1 MISLEKP
8 ELHVCPACGTA
19 NELDVLTKTE
29 YRCSQCNLELAHL
42 DVAANG
48 VIRGIFGWLRGAGD
62 TVENR
67 YQVKSVLGK
76 GGFGATYL
84 VEDLRLSGKRR
95 AIKEVPEL
103 LFDEYETTLLSR
115 LNHPSI
121 PDIID
126 RSVVDG
132 MVYLVLEFGGSRTLG
147 GERKQYPDCRI
158 PQARLLPWIRQLC
171 DVLIYLHSQDP
182 PIIHRDLKPDNI
194 LLDETGR
201 IMLID
206 FGIAK
211 ESKPATMTRTL
222 GRAATHGFSPPE
234 QAMGTGTDERSDIYA
249 LAATFYALLT
259 GENPP
264 AAHERVAGKE
274 LVPPSQIVPDI
285 SPQLEATLLQALNL
299 NVNHRQQTMKEF
311 SEALEAINPGVQNPF
326 THGNEYTERTVMVGK
341 TTGAIGTT
349 GFHTPSIKLPGGRI
363 NSIKSA
369 PLSEAVASQQTSKH
383 NAIILIVGIV
393 IVFVAILATGYLLWP
408 KTAQKEPIIEGTKT
422 EVTIGSPTP
431 TGTSTGGST
440 TEGIKTEVTTGSPT
454 PTGTTTG
461 GSTTEGTKTEITTG
475 SPTPTGT
482 STGRQATEGT
492 KTTDSAYEAL
502 IKEQRKKG
510 VTEPSP
516 PQADVE
522 DNNAENEAKLKAA
535 QQAEEQRKAKAAQ
548 KAEEQR
554 KAKVAQKTE
563 EQRRAKAAQKAEEQR
578 KAKAAQDAGE
588 RQNAI
593 DQFGG
598 SMIRRK

>member
-1 MISLEKP
+1 MSTLEQP
-8 ELHVCPACGTA
+8 ELHVCPACSTA
-19 NELDVLTKTE
+19 NELDALTKRE
-29 YRCSQCNLELAHL
+29 YRCSQCSLELAHL

-48 VIRGIFGWLRGAGD
+48 VTRGIFGWLRGVGD
-62 TVENR
+62 TIENR

-147 GERKQYPDCRI
+147 GERKQYQGRI
-158 PQARLLPWIRQLC
+158 PQAKLLLWMRQLC
-171 DVLIYLHSQDP
+171 EVLIYLHSQDP

-211 ESKPATMTRTL
+211 ESKPATMTRTI

-285 SPQLEATLLQALNL
+285 SPRLEAAILQALNL

-311 SEALEAINPGVQNPF
+311 SQALEAIDPGYQNPV
-326 THGNEYTERTVMVGK
+326 THGNEYTERTVMVGR
-341 TTGAIGTT
+341 TTGAT
-349 GFHTPSIKLPGGRI
+349 GITGVHTPSIKLPSERI
-363 NSIKSA
+363 ASVKPAST
-369 PLSEAVASQQTSKH
+369 SESPALPASQKASRR
-383 NAIILIVGIV
+383 NVIFLISGITV
-393 IVFVAILATGYLLWP
+393 VFVAILTAAYLFWPETGP
-408 KTAQKEPIIEGTKT
+408 ETEKTVSPPLMGQETANDIPAVGTVPAKNMTPDNVAPVLPI
-422 EVTIGSPTP
+422 
-431 TGTSTGGST
+431 
-440 TEGIKTEVTTGSPT
+440 
-454 PTGTTTG
+454 
-461 GSTTEGTKTEITTG
+461 TEITATGGENPLKDTGKSSAFVELQKGLEKQGVPDAG
-475 SPTPTGT
+475 SP
-482 STGRQATEGT
+482 
-492 KTTDSAYEAL
+492 K
-502 IKEQRKKG
+502 
-510 VTEPSP
+510 V
-516 PQADVE
+516 
-522 DNNAENEAKLKAA
+522 EAKLD
-535 QQAEEQRKAKAAQ
+535 
-548 KAEEQR
+548 
-554 KAKVAQKTE
+554 KVADEAKGHFPAIKRPDQKP
-563 EQRRAKAAQKAEEQR
+563 KPVKPSKR
-578 KAKAAQDAGE
+578 K
-588 RQNAI
+588 I
-593 DQFGG
+593 DSSDDWLNDIHPIQV
-598 SMIRRK
+598 K